1 MFVAVCGLSP
11 VAATES
17 SSLVSVLGVLT
28 EVAPLVAEPRLSSCG
43 AQAQLFHSV

>member
-17 SSLVSVLGVLT
+17 CSLVSVLGVL
-28 EVAPLVAEPRLSSCG
+28 VAVALLVVEHRLSSCG
-43 AQAQLFHSV
+43 AQAQLLHSM

>member
-17 SSLVSVLGVLT
+17 SSLVSVLGVLIA
-28 EVAPLVAEPRLSSCG
+28 VALLVVEHRLSSCG
-43 AQAQLFHSV
+43 AQA